1 MVLLP
6 EVLRLIS
13 EMLSGHFPMI
23 VNQFAALKEGIFGVI
38 IIGFLVYEPDGLAH
52 RWQMIKAYWKLWPF
66 SY

>member
-6 EVLRLIS
+6 EVLRFLS
-13 EMLSGHFPMI
+13 EVMAGQFPMI
-23 VNQFAALKEGIFGVI
+23 VNIFAALKQAIFGAI